1 MYVLAAPCIE
11 NPACRARGITTDEDI
26 RLFNR
31 AAERCRRFSVEMV
44 PLPCPETAYLGA
56 DRPPGSF
63 LDRLATPEFAALL
76 DRFEEEVRA
85 AIRERGEPPLAIIGV
100 DSSPA
105 CGVNTTY
112 YSSEKRPGR
121 GAFLAR
127 FPDIPCIDVKDFAR
141 YRIYLA
147 APLFTEAEQAYN
159 LALHDLLERHLF
171 DAYLPQDVGDTSHTR
186 CREEHRTIFAQHL
199 QALRDVDTVVA
210 VIDGADADSGT
221 SWEMG
226 YAYALGKRVVALRTD
241 FRMAGHHERV
251 NLMLE
256 ESATVVTAKEDLPG
270 ALGTL
275 LEGRERD
282 PDRCSR
288 G

>member
-1 MYVLAAPCIE
+1 MYVLVAPCIL
-11 NPACRARGITTDEDI
+11 NPTYRARGITTDEDI
-26 RLFNR
+26 HHFHR
-31 AAERCRRFSVEMV
+31 AVERCRRFSIEMV
-44 PLPCPETAYLGA
+44 PLPCPETIYLGA

-63 LDRLATPEFAALL
+63 LERLATPGFTALL
-76 DRFEEEVRA
+76 DRLEEEVRTT
-85 AIRERGEPPLAIIGV
+85 IRERREPPLAIVGV

-112 YSSEKRPGR
+112 YSSKKQPGR

-127 FPDIPCIDVKDFAR
+127 FPEIRVVDVKDFAR

-147 APLFTEAEQAYN
+147 APLFSEAEQTYN

-171 DAYLPQDVGDTSHTR
+171 DVYLPQEVGDTSHTR
-186 CREEHRTIFAQHL
+186 CREQHAAIFTQHL
-199 QALRDVDTVVA
+199 RALRDADVVVA

-226 YAYALGKRVVALRTD
+226 YAYALKKRVVALRTD
-241 FRMAGHHERV
+241 FRLAGHHERV

-256 ESATVVTAKEDLPG
+256 ESAEVVTAKEDLPG
-270 ALGTL
+270 ALGSL
-275 LEGRERD
+275 LA
-282 PDRCSR
+282 
-288 G
+288 